1 MLLCGLM
8 IALGYRKCRKNK
20 KRQEDYRETDTN
32 TSNLPFGTTSADGL
46 DISDIK
52 RLQRLK
58 GKWADSES
66 EDLPAKELDPATRRK
81 I

>member
-52 RLQRLK
+52 RL
-58 GKWADSES
+58 
-66 EDLPAKELDPATRRK
+66 
-81 I
+81 